1 MILTK
6 QKLFEHMMTEMR
18 ARLTNANAGDFISI
32 LLNLQYNYPLQ
43 ISEFVVTMLIQ
54 TEMAD
59 IMHRFVSSSS
69 QLVRVLIIF
78 KILKIDQLESQP
90 QNILRRL
97 TTFMMQLCLESRI
110 QHMFYPHF
118 NKYFTSGPLTSIKMF
133 ALRELLANIFEIGS
147 GQQVQID
154 RKQCTQQK

>member
-1 MILTK
+1 
-6 QKLFEHMMTEMR
+6 MMTEMR

-97 TTFMMQLCLESRI
+97 TTFMM
-110 QHMFYPHF
+110 
-118 NKYFTSGPLTSIKMF
+118 
-133 ALRELLANIFEIGS
+133 
-147 GQQVQID
+147 
-154 RKQCTQQK
+154 

>member
-6 QKLFEHMMTEMR
+6 QKLFEHMITEMR

-59 IMHRFVSSSS
+59 IMYKFVSLST
-69 QLVRVLIIF
+69 QLVRVLVIF
-78 KILKIDQLESQP
+78 KILDIVQQESQ
-90 QNILRRL
+90 
-97 TTFMMQLCLESRI
+97 
-110 QHMFYPHF
+110 
-118 NKYFTSGPLTSIKMF
+118 
-133 ALRELLANIFEIGS
+133 
-147 GQQVQID
+147 
-154 RKQCTQQK
+154 